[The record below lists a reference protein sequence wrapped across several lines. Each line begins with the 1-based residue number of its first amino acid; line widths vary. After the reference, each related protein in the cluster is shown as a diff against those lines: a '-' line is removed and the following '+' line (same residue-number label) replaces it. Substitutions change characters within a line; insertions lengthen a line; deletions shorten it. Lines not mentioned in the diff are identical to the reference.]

1 MKTRHELIQSQI
13 EQHAPNKE
21 RYVLV
26 GRAVYV
32 GCALL
37 VYARDD
43 TVGKRI
49 TDVQTQWTGFGP
61 ADMGNKSAV
70 GVRLRVTGHDGR
82 ADEVFTCVNVRRA
95 CVS

>member
-1 MKTRHELIQSQI
+1 MRSRDDLILSQI
-13 EQHAPNKE
+13 EKNAPNGE

-32 GCALL
+32 GCAIL

-43 TVGKRI
+43 TVGKRV

-61 ADMGNKSAV
+61 FYMGNKSAV
-70 GVRLRVTGHDGR
+70 GVRFTVRGLNGQ
-82 ADEVFTCVNVRRA
+82 ADEVFT
-95 CVS
+95 